1 MGVNSQVKKLK
12 RGEDKFEP
20 DLNVHTTA
28 TLTLINFAALQVS
41 NQTNFLGRKK
51 YWGREFVSPPF
62 TIPTPKLGICKALRL
77 FLLLDTLSGKHIAS
91 QWRHIAFSSASA
103 LCTYD

>member
-51 YWGREFVSPPF
+51 ILGE
-62 TIPTPKLGICKALRL
+62 GICFPAL
-77 FLLLDTLSGKHIAS
+77 HHPHPQI
-91 QWRHIAFSSASA
+91 RHM
-103 LCTYD
+103 